1 MTAYPDMIAARNNA
15 DELAELLAAAEVVAA
30 DNMDT
35 WWGPLVEQPLE
46 GINPAALAVHAAE
59 GAARAQASYRLLAQ
73 CLPLASR
80 LQQQLHKAS
89 LQG

>member
-30 DNMDT
+30 DNIDT
-35 WWGPLVEQPLE
+35 WWGPLVEQPTE
-46 GINPAALAVHAAE
+46 GINAAALAVHAAE

-73 CLPLASR
+73 CIPLATQ
-80 LQQQLHKAS
+80 LQQQLHRAA
-89 LQG
+89 LQR